1 MVFFYFSL
9 IQNSRIDHIFIHF
22 FTDFVAL
29 RANVHRGPNS
39 LQCGPHRLTQ
49 SAYGDPFLERSPIA
63 SKRAENCPERA
74 ANTRLWVEHRQQSPN
89 ILRQDLWNGDSQFV
103 ITFFRSCKAYGII
116 RCLHFKFMTDKA
128 LYRVLGTV
136 TLHIL

>member
-9 IQNSRIDHIFIHF
+9 IQTPALIIFSFIF

-63 SKRAENCPERA
+63 SKRVENCPERA
-74 ANTRLWVEHRQQSPN
+74 ANTRL
-89 ILRQDLWNGDSQFV
+89 
-103 ITFFRSCKAYGII
+103 
-116 RCLHFKFMTDKA
+116 
-128 LYRVLGTV
+128 
-136 TLHIL
+136 

>member
-9 IQNSRIDHIFIHF
+9 IQNSRIDHIFIHFF

-63 SKRAENCPERA
+63 SKKAENCPERA
-74 ANTRLWVEHRQQSPN
+74 ANTRL
-89 ILRQDLWNGDSQFV
+89 
-103 ITFFRSCKAYGII
+103 
-116 RCLHFKFMTDKA
+116 
-128 LYRVLGTV
+128 
-136 TLHIL
+136 